1 VTGTQAR
8 PDVGTFRPN
17 YHGDPRLAHL
27 IGPGGPFEV
36 TDAVVDG
43 VTVRSFARAPG
54 TIVDCFRRAA
64 AHADRVH
71 LVFEDTRLTF
81 ADVRRQALSIARRLK
96 SDYGVGPGDR
106 AAIAMRNYPE
116 FVISFWAAAAL
127 GAIPVLLNAW
137 WTGPELRYALANADP
152 AVVFADPERIERI
165 AGPASGPGDPPIIA
179 VRTAVAMPR
188 APRLAG
194 TGQRLAVFEDLAAGP
209 PLDEGELAAV
219 GPDEV
224 AAILYTSGTT
234 GFPKGALITN
244 RNIIASTMNMS
255 FAIARAYAI
264 TGRAPV
270 AAAQPSAIS
279 AAPLFHI
286 GGLGSIVATALSGG
300 KISLMRKWDVG
311 EYLELAVRE
320 QATSLGGVPATA
332 RQVLE
337 HPGAARLREQ
347 ITSCPLGGAA
357 VPPDLPLRA
366 REVLG
371 DSVQVLNGYGGT
383 ETTSAVVTNVGDE
396 YAARPG
402 SVGSPNLTA
411 DLRVEDPDGRP
422 LPAGQVGE
430 LCFRS
435 PQVVKGY
442 WKDPDATK
450 AAFAGGW
457 FHTGDLGYVDDDGY
471 VYVVDRLKDVVIRG
485 GENVYCAEVEAVLFE
500 HPAVADVTIIGVP
513 DHAMGERVGAVVV
526 PRAGTSVSLDDL
538 RSFAAARLAVFKR
551 PEALYLVDELP
562 RTATGKTDKR
572 GLRAQLLQ
580 SSGGALSPPGEPPPD
595 PLAHTPRG
603 PDGEAHQ

>member
-1 VTGTQAR
+1 VTGTRPR
-8 PDVGTFRPN
+8 PDDGTFRAD
-17 YHGDPRLAHL
+17 YHGDPRLRHL

-36 TDAVVDG
+36 TDVVVDG
-43 VTVRSFARAPG
+43 VTVRSFARAPA
-54 TIVDCFRRAA
+54 TIVDCFRRAQ

-96 SDYGVGPGDR
+96 SDYGVRPGDR

-116 FVISFWAAAAL
+116 FVISFWAAAAV

-137 WTGPELRYALANADP
+137 WTGPELRYALANAGP
-152 AVVFADPERIERI
+152 VVVFADPERIGRI
-165 AGPASGPGDPPIIA
+165 ASPAGSPGDPPVIA
-179 VRTAVAMPR
+179 VRTAGAGLPGTSPMSPAAHPATVED
-188 APRLAG
+188 LAAFKG
-194 TGQRLAVFEDLAAGP
+194 LAAFEDLVAGP
-209 PLDEGELAAV
+209 PLDDAELAAA

-255 FAIARAYAI
+255 FAIARANAI
-264 TGRAPV
+264 SGRAPG
-270 AAAQPSAIS
+270 AAVQPSAIS
-279 AAPLFHI
+279 ATPLFHI

-300 KISLMRKWDVG
+300 KISLMRKWDVE

-320 QATSLGGVPATA
+320 KVTSLGGVPATA

-337 HPGAARLREQ
+337 HPGATRLRSQ
-347 ITSCPLGGAA
+347 VTSCPLGGAA

-366 REVLG
+366 RQVLG
-371 DSVQVLNGYGGT
+371 DDVQVFNGYGGT

-402 SVGSPNLTA
+402 SVGTPNLTA
-411 DLRVEDPDGRP
+411 DLRVEDPGGRP

-442 WKDPDATK
+442 WMDPDATK
-450 AAFAGGW
+450 AAFADGW
-457 FHTGDLGYVDDDGY
+457 FHTGDLGYVDGDGY

-526 PRAGTSVSLDDL
+526 PRPGTSVSLDDL
-538 RSFAAARLAVFKR
+538 RSFAAARLAAFKR
-551 PEALYLVDELP
+551 PEALYLVGELP

-572 GLRAQLLQ
+572 ELRARLLQ
-580 SSGGALSPPGEPPPD
+580 SPGGNGKAD
-595 PLAHTPRG
+595 
-603 PDGEAHQ
+603 Q